1 MEKIHIMQAEQS
13 TVDGAKLHQMALQE
27 MAQMIVGTEDNYEV
41 EQTLDQLWQHHNNR
55 FSFHYAYVAK
65 VGKRTVGMISCYPA
79 TLLHKL
85 SWPTVTKVL
94 AIRQWP
100 LIQYTLRHLPET
112 WQLLRL
118 DEGRKDEFH
127 IAALAAMPE
136 SRGMGI
142 GTQLIAYA
150 EQMAREQHFQKISLT
165 VKQTNEGARQLYERL
180 GFQIVDRIDKKP
192 FYLYR
197 MVKLLG

>member
-1 MEKIHIMQAEQS
+1 MKDIQIMQAEQS
-13 TVDGAKLHQMALQE
+13 TTDGAKLHQMALQE
-27 MAQMIVGTEDNYEV
+27 MAQMIVGTEDDYEV
-41 EQTLDQLWQHHNNR
+41 EQTLGQLWQHQHNR

-65 VGKRTVGMISCYPA
+65 AGKKTVGMISCYPA
-79 TLLHKL
+79 TLLQKL
-85 SWPTVTKVL
+85 AWPTVKRVL

-100 LIQYTLRHLPET
+100 LIQYTIRHLPET

-127 IAALAAMPE
+127 IAALAAAPE
-136 SRGMGI
+136 SRGMGV
-142 GTQLIAYA
+142 GTKLIAYA
-150 EQMAREQHFQKISLT
+150 EQLAREQHFQKLSLT
-165 VKQTNEGARQLYERL
+165 VKQNNEGARLLYERL
-180 GFQIVDRIDKKP
+180 GFRIVDRIDKKP